1 MDMSSDDDL
10 EPVPVSQPCVP
21 IHKRTHEELEQEEQE
36 EDHPGSGGFF
46 VEEEDV
52 KSPPNAHQIFAPTLS
67 PAPPLHHGSWTDSGN
82 DSAHHKK
89 AISERQQERFVTYLE
104 EHLMQIQRKFVQRI
118 TPPKGYNNLA
128 ELLVDLNRIIDI
140 IWYSITSS
148 EPASKDSSHNNVV
161 QKPQETKAIKM
172 YGQVQYLLS
181 ISDSLI
187 DYIEGYAGDFKEPE
201 ATIRTFQKLDKI
213 FDFLLDQP
221 SNRAEF
227 SNTERVRLE
236 SIAERSRVAVLNVFE
251 GVEGYNLE
259 VSNIYELVL
268 DKLT

>member
-1 MDMSSDDDL
+1 MDTSSDDDMEL
-10 EPVPVSQPCVP
+10 VPVSQSCLP
-21 IHKRTHEELEQEEQE
+21 IHKRTHEDLEQEELK
-36 EDHPGSGGFF
+36 EDPGSGGFF

-67 PAPPLHHGSWTDSGN
+67 PAPPLHPGSWSESENGSTS
-82 DSAHHKK
+82 HKK

-148 EPASKDSSHNNVV
+148 EPVSKDSSHNHVGHE
-161 QKPQETKAIKM
+161 PQQSKTIKM

-181 ISDSLI
+181 ISDRLI
-187 DYIEGYAGDFKEPE
+187 DYIQGYAEDFKEPE

-236 SIAERSRVAVLNVFE
+236 SIAERSRVAVMNVFE